1 MHKSIKNLQDINREL
16 AEEIKENSL
25 PNIIAVSKTF
35 PISEIVPL
43 INHGHIHFG
52 ENKTQEAIS
61 KWTDT
66 KLKYPNIKLH
76 LVGKLQTNKVKY
88 AVRFFDFVHSLDSK
102 KLAMKISEE
111 QKKQNKKIKLFIQ
124 VNIGEEVQKSGI
136 DQENLKDLY
145 NYSKE
150 LNLDVIGLMC
160 IPPLHGDTEM
170 YFQKM
175 NILNRELNLKEL
187 SMGMSADYIDAAKNF
202 STYIRI
208 GSKIFG
214 SRS

>member
-124 VNIGEEVQKSGI
+124 VNIGEEVQKSGT

>member
-16 AEEIKENSL
+16 VEEIKENSL

-43 INHGHIHFG
+43 VNHGHIHFG
-52 ENKTQEAIS
+52 ENKIQEAIN

-66 KLKYPNIKLH
+66 KIKYPHIKLH

-88 AVRFFDFVHSLDSK
+88 AVNFFDFIHSLDSK
-102 KLAMKISEE
+102 KLALKISEE

-124 VNIGEEVQKSGI
+124 VNIGEEEQKSGI

-150 LNLDVIGLMC
+150 LNLDIIGLMC
-160 IPPLHGDTEM
+160 IPPLHGDTEL

-175 NILNRELNLKEL
+175 NILNKELNLKEL
-187 SMGMSADYIDAAKNF
+187 SMGMSADYIEATKNF

-214 SRS
+214 SRN